1 MNKELFKLRDLK
13 TDDVKKYIDFLSD
26 PEVAIWLEDEVQN
39 IESYANIETRRS

>member
-26 PEVAIWLEDEVQN
+26 PEVAIWLEMKFKILNPTQ
-39 IESYANIETRRS
+39 I